1 MAPETPRQ
9 RALRMSERFR
19 RERPHRIR
27 RPLSLAI
34 ADTFSLLV
42 RALPERSRYW
52 IADRLAALIYR
63 ISVTYREN
71 VAENQRQVQR
81 AIGGPEPSE
90 MTVRAVFKTSARNW
104 ADLLVAPGKSKR
116 ELNDETRL
124 ARGSWQILDDA
135 LAGGAGAI
143 IVTAHLG
150 AFDYIGHVV
159 NARGYRLTAVT
170 GRTTSRFIFDGV
182 TRLRGAHGLQ
192 LVEATPSG
200 VRKAI
205 LALRSGGC
213 TVFVNDRDFFQNG
226 KEVEFFGRTTTL
238 PPGAVRIARETG
250 APIVPIFARRGVAG
264 HELMILEAFR
274 VEKTSNVEIDVRKGL
289 QRVAA
294 AIEEA
299 IGSAPE
305 QWVMFQEAWP
315 SEPVDPV
322 RVFPAESP
330 LSSEFAER
338 VGAAL
343 QPRRPS

>member
-9 RALRMSERFR
+9 RARRVSERFR

-34 ADTFSLLV
+34 ADTLSLLV
-42 RALPERSRYW
+42 RALPERTRYW
-52 IADRLAALIYR
+52 IADRLGALMFR
-63 ISVTYREN
+63 ISVSYRGN
-71 VAENQRQVQR
+71 VAENLRQVQR
-81 AIGGPEPSE
+81 AIGGPEPTE
-90 MTVRAVFKTSARNW
+90 ATVRTVFQCSARNW
-104 ADLLVAPGKSKR
+104 ADLLVAPGKTKR
-116 ELNDETRL
+116 DLDVETEL
-124 ARGSWQILDDA
+124 ARGSWSTLDEA
-135 LAGGAGAI
+135 IAGGTGAV

-150 AFDYIGHVV
+150 AFDYIGHVL

-170 GRTTSRFIFDGV
+170 GRTTARFVFDGV

-205 LALRSGGC
+205 LALRAGGC
-213 TVFVNDRDFFQNG
+213 AVFVNDRDFFQNG
-226 KEVEFFGRTTTL
+226 KEVDLFGRTTTL
-238 PPGAVRIARETG
+238 PPGAVRIARDTG
-250 APIVPIFARRGVAG
+250 AAVVPIFARRSPTG
-264 HELMILEAFR
+264 HQLLIFDSFR
-274 VEKTSNVEIDVRKGL
+274 VEKTNDVDADVSQGL

-299 IGSAPE
+299 ISSAPE

-338 VGAAL
+338 VGASL
-343 QPRRPS
+343 QPRRPA